1 MIRRFAFVLL
11 ILSVVVLPSCNVI
24 PQSQCE
30 NVADIVRQATLF
42 LCEQGDTTKR
52 AARTDQIANQLIS
65 ELRKYGTNPEAQTL
79 IARLEQAR

>member
-1 MIRRFAFVLL
+1 MVQRTVVFLLL
-11 ILSVVVLPSCNVI
+11 IVPLLISSCNII

-52 AARTDQIANQLIS
+52 AERTNQIANQLIT
-65 ELRKYGTNPEAQTL
+65 ELRKYNDPEAQSL